1 MENVDTGAAQ
11 IFATLFKQGYATLA
25 RTTRKGEIRYSA
37 IIDRVTDQQLEEAR
51 KMLRSYR
58 ADKILLIDKGE
69 PTEEDYNL
77 QKQGT
82 IITVEADLIGTDEEV

>member
-1 MENVDTGAAQ
+1 
-11 IFATLFKQGYATLA
+11 
-25 RTTRKGEIRYSA
+25 
-37 IIDRVTDQQLEEAR
+37 
-51 KMLRSYR
+51 MLRSYR